1 MKIFIL
7 QTKFLKKKA
16 KKYFQFVR
24 IRRPSIRLLLDIHY
38 KSDPIKILN
47 LRSDSLAQ
55 LVNNANIQASYS
67 FAPAQNP
74 TFPLCLAT

>member
-55 LVNNANIQASYS
+55 LVNNANIQASYELLHKIQH
-67 FAPAQNP
+67 FN
-74 TFPLCLAT
+74 CV